1 MSDPLEQLD
10 YYTLLQ
16 VPQEATADQV
26 RRAFH
31 LFAAKYHPDKFQGSG
46 ADPRKIERAAQIY
59 RRGAEAYRIL
69 CDPKRR
75 KGYDQGLTQGKMR
88 FDANAAPAPEA
99 AEIGKWPIKVK
110 SPIARPFATKAE
122 QAYKAGDFANSRV
135 NLKLALA
142 RDKGNAQ
149 IELLLKHLDEKLSPV
164 SAALDAANT
173 QASQA
178 VTQGAEGNR
187 FDDEPPTGARALP
200 KI

>member
-16 VPQEATADQV
+16 VPQDATADQV

-31 LFAAKYHPDKFQGSG
+31 LFAAKYHPDKFQGTG
-46 ADPRKIERAAQIY
+46 ADDRKVERAAQIY

-69 CDPKRR
+69 CDLKRR
-75 KGYDQGLTQGKMR
+75 KSYDAGLLQGKMR
-88 FDANAAPAPEA
+88 FDANAAPPPEA

-110 SPIARPFATKAE
+110 NPIARPFATKAE

-149 IELLLKHLDEKLSPV
+149 IELLLKHLDEKLSP
-164 SAALDAANT
+164 AAPEAAPGPAVQVVAPQAAPNAFDEEDA
-173 QASQA
+173 
-178 VTQGAEGNR
+178 
-187 FDDEPPTGARALP
+187 TGVRELP
-200 KI
+200 KM

>member
-16 VPQEATADQV
+16 VPQDASPDQV

-31 LFAAKYHPDKFQGSG
+31 QFASKYHPDRFQGTG
-46 ADPRKIERAAQIY
+46 AVESKIERAAQIY

-69 CDPKRR
+69 CDSKRR
-75 KGYDQGLTQGKMR
+75 KAYDYGLTQGKMR

-99 AEIGKWPIKVK
+99 AVLGKWPIKVK
-110 SPIARPFATKAE
+110 NPIARPFATKAE
-122 QAYKAGDFANSRV
+122 QAYKAGDWGNSRV

-149 IELLLKHLDEKLSPV
+149 IELLLKHLDQKLSGDAP
-164 SAALDAANT
+164 AA
-173 QASQA
+173 
-178 VTQGAEGNR
+178 QGAAVDSRPPSVAPQADAFE
-187 FDDEPPTGARALP
+187 DESPTGLREVP
-200 KI
+200 KG

>member
-16 VPQEATADQV
+16 VPRDASADQV

-31 LFAAKYHPDKFQGSG
+31 QFASKYHPDRFQGTGSVE
-46 ADPRKIERAAQIY
+46 AKVERAAQIY

-75 KGYDQGLTQGKMR
+75 KAYDHGLTQGKMR
-88 FDANAAPAPEA
+88 FDANAEPAPEEA
-99 AEIGKWPIKVK
+99 VLGKWPIKVK
-110 SPIARPFATKAE
+110 NPIARPFATKAE
-122 QAYKAGDFANSRV
+122 QAYKAGDWGNSRV

-149 IELLLKHLDEKLSPV
+149 IELLLKHLDQKLEPAPVEAAAPAAEAGVPAPV
-164 SAALDAANT
+164 S
-173 QASQA
+173 QAFEEES
-178 VTQGAEGNR
+178 
-187 FDDEPPTGARALP
+187 PTGLREVP
-200 KI
+200 KG